1 MNAKIVIIF
10 NNMQKK
16 IKVFFHFLFKTVYF
30 LLFEH
35 FHHSID

>member
-16 IKVFFHFLFKTVYF
+16 SKFFSFFVQNRIFFTF
-30 LLFEH
+30 
-35 FHHSID
+35 